1 MNDKQRAKA
10 FEVFKRANEDT
21 TGKMYKIIDEA
32 QDIISKLYKKRRK
45 GVVKI
50 NVVDALN
57 IDFYYEQILHAEHNI
72 LKMYLLLGGIKKD
85 GTEEEF
91 AFVFQRLN
99 DLMET
104 AKSNFEKIKH
114 LISKY
119 D

>member
-1 MNDKQRAKA
+1 MTQQERKQAARALSEAYEEAEIKTVA
-10 FEVFKRANEDT
+10 
-21 TGKMYKIIDEA
+21 IIDKA
-32 QDIISKLYKKRRK
+32 QGIISNLYGKKNK
-45 GVVKI
+45 GEVKI

-57 IDFYYEQILHAEHNI
+57 IDFYYERILHAKYSVA
-72 LKMYLLLGGIKKD
+72 KMPLYIGDMEED

-104 AKSNFEKIKH
+104 AKSNFEKIKS
-114 LISKY
+114 LTSKL

>member
-32 QDIISKLYKKRRK
+32 REIISNLYDKKRK
-45 GVVKI
+45 GEVKI
-50 NVVDALN
+50 NIVDALN
-57 IDFYYEQILHAEHNI
+57 IDLYYEPIICTKYSVAKMPLHIGDMEE
-72 LKMYLLLGGIKKD
+72 D

-104 AKSNFEKIKH
+104 AKSNLEKVKH
-114 LISKY
+114 LVSKY